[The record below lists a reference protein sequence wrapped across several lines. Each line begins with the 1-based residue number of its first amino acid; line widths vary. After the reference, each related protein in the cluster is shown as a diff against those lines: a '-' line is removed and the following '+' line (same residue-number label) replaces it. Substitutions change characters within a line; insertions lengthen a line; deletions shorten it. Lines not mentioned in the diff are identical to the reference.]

1 MYITETMTVCVWWPT
16 AKNANISKSEKG
28 SIRMEVKGACDL
40 RAGTIF

>member
-1 MYITETMTVCVWWPT
+1 MTVFEWWPT
-16 AKNANISKSEKG
+16 AKYANISKSEKG